1 MTDKVDKTLED
12 KAKKTYGEKMIDKLK
27 SSFNERDKSGSGN
40 IPYTDDMP
48 KTLSWLLRSNG
59 LCPTEAKVDYF
70 VREVEQEGGL
80 TFSMVLKFALDTP
93 IRALDRNELL
103 GAQADLEQFFE
114 PFDPERKGK
123 VSRKVFR
130 NLMENVGEPFSRA
143 EVDEMIAECECVE
156 DDQVDYKLFLAT
168 IMEK

>member
-12 KAKKTYGEKMIDKLK
+12 KAKKTLGEKMVEKLK
-27 SSFNERDKSGSGN
+27 ASFVDKDKGGSGA
-40 IPYTDDMP
+40 IPFSDDMQ

-59 LCPTEAKVDYF
+59 LCPTEAKVDHF
-70 VREVEQEGGL
+70 VRDVETEGNL
-80 TFSMVLKFALDTP
+80 SFAMVLRFALDTP

-143 EVDEMIAECECVE
+143 EVDEMIAECECAE
-156 DDQVDYKLFLAT
+156 EDQVDYKLFLAT

>member
-1 MTDKVDKTLED
+1 MGDKVDKTLED
-12 KAKKTYGEKMIDKLK
+12 KAKKTLGEKMVEKLK
-27 SSFNERDKSGSGN
+27 TSFVDKDKGGSGT
-40 IPYTDDMP
+40 IPYSDDMP

-59 LCPTEAKVDYF
+59 LCPTEAKVDQF
-70 VREVEQEGGL
+70 VREVEADGSL
-80 TFSMVLKFALDTP
+80 SFSMVLRFALDTP

-130 NLMENVGEPFSRA
+130 NLMENVGDCRNPAGWLLCRIPAFCRT
-143 EVDEMIAECECVE
+143 VRYVR
-156 DDQVDYKLFLAT
+156 LRLL
-168 IMEK
+168 

>member
-1 MTDKVDKTLED
+1 MADKLDKTLED
-12 KAKKTYGEKMIDKLK
+12 KAKKSLGEKMVEKLK
-27 SSFNERDKSGSGN
+27 ASFVDKDKAGLGT
-40 IPYTDDMP
+40 IPYSDDMP

-59 LCPTEAKVDYF
+59 LCPTEAKVDQF

-114 PFDPERKGK
+114 PFDPE
-123 VSRKVFR
+123 
-130 NLMENVGEPFSRA
+130 
-143 EVDEMIAECECVE
+143 
-156 DDQVDYKLFLAT
+156 
-168 IMEK
+168 